1 MLPIF
6 DRLMK
11 VDGPPWALRKPVI
24 VAFQQLSSFLVLQS
38 YEAAVSP
45 TRAATNIVACALTA
59 GESRKSEKARL
70 RKGANIILG
79 TPGRLIDH
87 LEKSE
92 SLKNLETLNFIIL
105 DEADRMLEMGYL
117 EKIKY
122 TIKLCKERNQD
133 KPIQNVLLSATL
145 G

>member
-6 DRLMK
+6 DRSMK

-59 GESRKSEKARL
+59 GESRKSENARL
-70 RKGANIILG
+70 RKDANIILG
-79 TPGRLIDH
+79 TPGHLIGH
-87 LEKSE
+87 LQFQKV
-92 SLKNLETLNFIIL
+92 
-105 DEADRMLEMGYL
+105 
-117 EKIKY
+117 
-122 TIKLCKERNQD
+122 CH
-133 KPIQNVLLSATL
+133 
-145 G
+145 